1 MQKTKAQK
9 REDLYNK
16 KRSRKTL
23 NKQLM
28 SLDFGFLGP
37 PDSES
42 SEDDLYTGGGSVV
55 TGQSGHRVDQT
66 KQSQFKYKQMPS
78 PLKRQLYQVDLG
90 HPSKVL
96 DASLILFAFP
106 ITFRYLQSVR
116 L

>member
-42 SEDDLYTGGGSVV
+42 SEDDMFTGGGGGRVD
-55 TGQSGHRVDQT
+55 TGQSGHRVDPAN
-66 KQSQFKYKQMPS
+66 QSQFKYKQMPS
-78 PLKRQLYQVDLG
+78 PRKRQLYQVDFR
-90 HPSKVL
+90 
-96 DASLILFAFP
+96 AS
-106 ITFRYLQSVR
+106 
-116 L
+116 